1 MSLCPLGTNLGP
13 SREAPTMD
21 VAQLQEEA
29 NKALGHLLV
38 MQSSLDARQ
47 RRQVSNFGMALYQI
61 ESETTEAIKEA
72 KALCA
77 CTIQDVETCQT
88 VLVSETKA

>member
-1 MSLCPLGTNLGP
+1 
-13 SREAPTMD
+13 MD

-38 MQSSLDARQ
+38 TRSSLDARQ
-47 RRQVSNFGMALYQI
+47 RRKVSDFGMALHQI
-61 ESETTEAIKEA
+61 ESETTEAIKEV

-77 CTIQDVETCQT
+77 CTIWDVVTHQMVLKSKAEVHHATC
-88 VLVSETKA
+88 LKEI